1 MKQTF
6 DVTGMTCSACSAH
19 VDKAVRQVECVKAVN
34 VNLLQNRMQVEYEE
48 GAEDPAAVIHA
59 VEEAGYG
66 ASLRQQGAAA
76 GAAPAG
82 AGSGETPAKAQM
94 RSLKHRLIIS
104 LCFLLPLFYLS
115 MGHMMGLPIP
125 AFFMGPENAF
135 ALALTEFLLTLPILY
150 EGRDYYI
157 RGFKTL
163 FNRAPAMDA
172 LIAIGSGAA
181 VVYGV
186 YALYAIGFASGRG
199 DLQTA
204 HSWAMDLYFE
214 SAGMILTLITCGKFL
229 EARSRGRT
237 GEAIAM
243 LLGLAPKTA
252 VLLRDGTEV
261 EVPIGEV
268 RVGDTAV
275 VRSGQRIPAD
285 GVVLSGSAAVDES
298 ALTGESIPAEKKPG
312 DRVTGATVSEA
323 GYMQIKVQSVGE
335 DSTLAQIVR
344 LVEEAGGS
352 KAPIAQLADRV
363 SAVFVPA
370 VIAIAIV
377 TATVWLA
384 LGQEP
389 GFALSRAIAVLVISC
404 PCALG
409 LATPTAIMV
418 GTGRGAQQGILYKSA
433 ESLQALQGVDMVVLD
448 KTGTVTEG
456 RPRVTDVFPAEGV
469 SEQELLHL
477 AGSAE
482 RASEHPLAR
491 AVVGYAQE
499 RGLSLAE
506 PESYQLREGAGIQAR
521 VENHTIYAGNA
532 RQMQAAGAALGLL
545 AATGEKLAADGKTPL
560 YFSANGRML
569 GLIAVAD
576 TIKPHS
582 ARAVRALER
591 MGISTVLLTGDNART
606 AAAIG
611 RLAGIRRVVAEVLP
625 ADKERT
631 VRELQQQGHRVAMV
645 GDGINDAPALARA
658 DVGLAIGAGTDIAIE
673 AADVVLMR
681 SDLIDAAAAVQ
692 LSRSVLRNIKENL
705 FWAFFYN
712 LIGIPLAAGV
722 FFPVLGWTLSPMFGA
737 AAMSLSSVC
746 VVSNALRLSGF
757 RPRFSEEGE
766 LPAIEPEVSTPAGRI
781 SSASSPPVGAEDKKL
796 NTKKEENRM
805 EKTMVIEGMMCA
817 KCQAHVEKALNALP
831 GVSAAVDLEQKSAH
845 IVLQSPVEDGV
856 LLQAVKDAGY
866 EPVSIQ

>member
-1 MKQTF
+1 MKQAF

-19 VDKAVRQVECVKAVN
+19 VEKSVRQVEGVQAVN
-34 VNLLQNRMQVEYEE
+34 VNLLQNRMQVEFDEQT
-48 GAEDPAAVIHA
+48 ANPVAIIHA
-59 VEEAGYG
+59 VEQAGYG
-66 ASLRQQGAAA
+66 ARLHAGNGPAPDAASKPEE
-76 GAAPAG
+76 APAQ
-82 AGSGETPAKAQM
+82 AEI
-94 RSLKHRLIIS
+94 RSLKHRLFVS
-104 LCFLLPLFYLS
+104 LCFLVPLFYLS

-125 AFFMGPENAF
+125 SFLSGAENAF
-135 ALALTEFLLTLPILY
+135 SLALTELLLTLPILY
-150 EGRDYYI
+150 EGRAYFS

-163 FNRAPAMDA
+163 WRRAPNMDA

-186 YALYAIGFASGRG
+186 YALYAIGFAMGQG
-199 DLQTA
+199 DLHAA

-237 GEAIAM
+237 SEAIGM
-243 LLGLAPKTA
+243 LLDLAPKTA
-252 VLLRDGTEV
+252 VLLRDGAEV
-261 EVPIGEV
+261 EVPISEV
-268 RVGDTAV
+268 VPGDTAV

-312 DRVTGATVSEA
+312 DRVTGATVNQA
-323 GYMQIKVQSVGE
+323 GYMQIEIKSTGE
-335 DSTLAQIVR
+335 DTTLAQIVR

-363 SAVFVPA
+363 SAVFVPVVI
-370 VIAIAIV
+370 VIALV
-377 TATVWLA
+377 TAAVWL
-384 LGQEP
+384 LFGQTP
-389 GFALSRAIAVLVISC
+389 GFALARAIAVLVISC

-433 ESLQALQGVDMVVLD
+433 ESLQALQGVDTVVLD

-456 RPRVTDVFPAEGV
+456 KPRVTDLLPAPGV
-469 SEQELLHL
+469 SEEELLRL
-477 AGSAE
+477 AASAE

-491 AVVGYAQE
+491 AIVEHAAGRDLALPEPSDY
-499 RGLSLAE
+499 RLS
-506 PESYQLREGAGIQAR
+506 EGAGIQAR
-521 VENHTIYAGNA
+521 VEGKTIYAGNP
-532 RQMQAAGAALGLL
+532 RQMEAAGAQPGALLEAG
-545 AATGEKLAADGKTPL
+545 AAFSENGKTPL
-560 YFSANGRML
+560 YFSENGRML

-576 TIKPHS
+576 TIKPSS
-582 ARAVRALER
+582 ARAVQTLRK
-591 MGISTVLLTGDNART
+591 MGIDTVLLTGDNART

-611 RLAGIRRVVAEVLP
+611 RQAGIKRVVAEVLP

-631 VRELQQQGHRVAMV
+631 IYQLQQEGRRVAMV

-658 DVGLAIGAGTDIAIE
+658 DVGMAIGAGTDIAIE
-673 AADVVLMR
+673 AADVVLMH
-681 SDLIDAAAAVQ
+681 SDLLDAAGAAQ

-705 FWAFFYN
+705 FWAFIYN

-722 FFPVLGWTLSPMFGA
+722 FFPFLGWTLNPMFGA

-746 VVSNALRLSGF
+746 VVSNALRLRGF
-757 RPRFSEEGE
+757 KPRFAEESALDPGE
-766 LPAIEPEVSTPAGRI
+766 EPEVSTPAGTAE
-781 SSASSPPVGAEDKKL
+781 SCPLSLGAGKNKK
-796 NTKKEENRM
+796 TEERMM

-817 KCQAHVEKALNALP
+817 HCKASVEKALGALD
-831 GVSAAVDLEQKSAH
+831 GVHAEVDLETKSAR
-845 IVLQSPVEDGV
+845 IRLQSPVEDDV
-856 LLQAVKDAGY
+856 LLQVVKQAGY